1 MLRPPKLTLVLG
13 GVRSGKSAFA
23 EKLAA
28 ELNHPI
34 LYLATGQAG
43 DAEMA
48 ERIRRH
54 QQRRPADWRTVEE
67 PLHPAA
73 ALAATLSNTDP
84 PPALLLDSLDVWVA
98 NLILADETADF
109 NAVEAAALAQLEALL
124 TVCRRQ
130 TPAAILVSS
139 EVGLSPVPDNAL
151 ARRFQDLLG
160 TVNQQTAAAADA
172 VYLIV
177 AGLPLPLK
185 TPEPP
190 RPGFFTRIKQA
201 LG

>member
-1 MLRPPKLTLVLG
+1 MLHPPKLTLVLG

-28 ELNHPI
+28 ELNRTI

-54 QQRRPADWRTVEE
+54 QQRRPAHWLTVEE
-67 PLHPAA
+67 PLCPAA
-73 ALAATLSNTDP
+73 ALAETLSTADSQP
-84 PPALLLDSLDVWVA
+84 VVLLDALDIWIA
-98 NLILADETADF
+98 NQIMEQEATDF
-109 NAVEAAALAQLEALL
+109 AAVESQTLVELERLL

-177 AGLPLPLK
+177 AGLPMPLK
-185 TPEPP
+185 PP
-190 RPGFFTRIKQA
+190 G
-201 LG
+201 

>member
-1 MLRPPKLTLVLG
+1 MLQPPKLTLVLG

-28 ELNHPI
+28 ELNRPI

-54 QQRRPADWRTVEE
+54 QQRRPAHWLTVEE
-67 PLHPAA
+67 PLRPAA

-84 PPALLLDSLDVWVA
+84 PPVVLLDALDIWIA
-98 NLILADETADF
+98 NQIMEQEAADF
-109 NAVEAAALAQLEALL
+109 AAVESQTLVELKRLL

-160 TVNQQTAAAADA
+160 TVNQQTAAATDA

-177 AGLPLPLK
+177 AGIPIPLK

-190 RPGFFTRIKQA
+190 RPGFFARIKQA

>member
-1 MLRPPKLTLVLG
+1 MLQPSKLTLVLG

-43 DAEMA
+43 DAEMR

-54 QQRRPADWRTVEE
+54 QQRRPAHWFTVEE
-67 PLHPAA
+67 PLRPAA
-73 ALAATLSNTDP
+73 ALAEALSTVDLS
-84 PPALLLDSLDVWVA
+84 PALLLDSLDGWVA

-109 NAVEAAALAQLEALL
+109 TAVESAALSQLESLL

-160 TVNQQTAAAADA
+160 SVNQQTAAAADA
-172 VYLIV
+172 VYLTV

-185 TPEPP
+185 TP
-190 RPGFFTRIKQA
+190 G
-201 LG
+201 

>member
-1 MLRPPKLTLVLG
+1 MLHPPKLTLVLG

-54 QQRRPADWRTVEE
+54 RQRRPAHWLTVEE
-67 PLHPAA
+67 PLRPAA

-84 PPALLLDSLDVWVA
+84 PPVVLLDALDIWIA
-98 NLILADETADF
+98 NQVMEQEAADF
-109 NAVEAAALAQLEALL
+109 AAVESQALVELERLL

-139 EVGLSPVPDNAL
+139 EVGLSPVPGNAL

-185 TPEPP
+185 PP
-190 RPGFFTRIKQA
+190 G
-201 LG
+201 